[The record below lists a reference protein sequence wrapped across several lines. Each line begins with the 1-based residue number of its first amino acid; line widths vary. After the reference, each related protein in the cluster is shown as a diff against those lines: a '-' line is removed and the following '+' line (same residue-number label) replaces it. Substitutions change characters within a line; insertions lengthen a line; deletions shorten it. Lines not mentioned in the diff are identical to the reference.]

1 MGEYPA
7 IRPPN
12 VASDVGGIPNHATP
26 IRTQSL
32 LSTLGAEGGMEGW
45 GGGHGGRAAGPSV
58 TSDAGGIPNYT
69 TPMCRYPLGA
79 ISNYTIPS
87 VTSNAGGMLDYT
99 TPIFTTDGWS
109 IPCHPPPPR
118 YLRRWGHTTPARP
131 RRY

>member
-1 MGEYPA
+1 
-7 IRPPN
+7 
-12 VASDVGGIPNHATP
+12 
-26 IRTQSL
+26 
-32 LSTLGAEGGMEGW
+32 MEGW

-99 TPIFTTDGWS
+99 TPIFTTDG
-109 IPCHPPPPR
+109 
-118 YLRRWGHTTPARP
+118 
-131 RRY
+131 